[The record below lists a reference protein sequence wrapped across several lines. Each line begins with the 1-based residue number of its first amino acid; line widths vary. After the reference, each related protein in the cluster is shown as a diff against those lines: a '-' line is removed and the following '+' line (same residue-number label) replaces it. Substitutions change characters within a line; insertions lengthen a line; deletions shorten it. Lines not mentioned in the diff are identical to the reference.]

1 MLKEQLDRIRQKLP
15 QAAEADPEYR
25 VFGARKHRYKLN
37 EPLSVDELRRFE
49 QAHGITLPEPY
60 AAFLTELGNGG
71 AGPYYGIHPLG
82 KNQSID
88 LDLIREPSPLR
99 PGAEQAPS
107 EASDGG
113 LDDDDEEDEYPGLLN
128 IGEQGCTYETMLMI
142 TGEYRGKVIYI
153 DLDSQRT
160 FFTYEANFLDWYER
174 WLDETIAGCDSGWF
188 GMRRGGDDRELI
200 ALYRSAA
207 EENVKI
213 EALDGMLKLPHIAD
227 ETAAFLLRQYNE
239 SSGGVRRAA
248 LQVLAKLRFD
258 QAEPLI
264 RQLLHSGDAADR
276 LLALKFAK
284 WYMPEGDRRFME
296 ELTALLPQETDGE
309 AFTFLTTMLNEAG
322 ADMLPLMLP
331 YFAHPDRNIRT
342 QAIYQAGKSPA
353 AAKSA
358 CLPAFIAAL
367 EDPDPWVTVIA
378 LQALRGV
385 TDSRLLEV
393 YERLLEQH
401 RTDQDHIRSN
411 VRGRLEEF
419 SFQSLE
425 QVEREVPSALR
436 QVKGMLRKIVEP
448 YLRPKK

>member
-1 MLKEQLDRIRQKLP
+1 MLKEQLDRIRRKLP

-25 VFGARKHRYKLN
+25 VFGASKHRYKLN
-37 EPLSVDELRRFE
+37 EPLSIDELRRFE

-60 AAFLTELGNGG
+60 AAFLTGLGNGG

-82 KNQSID
+82 KKQSID
-88 LDLIREPSPLR
+88 LDLIDEPSPLR
-99 PGAEQAPS
+99 PGAEPAPS
-107 EASDGG
+107 GSGM
-113 LDDDDEEDEYPGLLN
+113 DDDDDDDEYPGLLN
-128 IGEQGCTYETMLMI
+128 IGEQGCTYETMLVI

-153 DLDSQRT
+153 DLDSRRT

-174 WLDETIAGCDSGWF
+174 WLDETIAGYDSSWF

-207 EENVKI
+207 AENVRL
-213 EALDGMLKLPHIAD
+213 EALDGMLKLPRIAD
-227 ETAAFLLRQYNE
+227 ETADFLLRQIDE
-239 SSGGVRRAA
+239 SSGDVRRMA

-258 QAEPLI
+258 RAKPLI
-264 RQLLHSGDAADR
+264 RQLLRSGEAADR

-284 WYMPEGDRRFME
+284 WYMPERDRRFTE
-296 ELTALLPQETDGE
+296 ELIALLPQETDGE
-309 AFTFLTTMLNEAG
+309 AFTFLAMMLEEAG
-322 ADMLPLMLP
+322 ADMLALMLP
-331 YFAHPDRNIRT
+331 YFAHPDRKIRT

-358 CLPAFIAAL
+358 CLPVFIAAL

-385 TDSRLLEV
+385 TDTRLLEV
-393 YERLLEQH
+393 YERILERH
-401 RTDQDHIRSN
+401 RTDQNYVRSN
-411 VRGRLEEF
+411 VRRLLEEY
-419 SFQSLE
+419 SFRSLE

-436 QVKGMLRKIVEP
+436 QVKGMLRKIIGP
-448 YLRPKK
+448 